1 MKYDIAGMAKIQI
14 PETWQETHDEE
25 PGGIDVLDVLLILT
39 QNVRFIA
46 VFTFVALVAG
56 AIYAFLLPPT
66 FTALA
71 TILPPQQQQSSLTS
85 LMGQLGPLAGLNSGG
100 GGLLK
105 NPADMYVGFLE
116 SRTIA
121 DDLIKRFQLERV
133 YKSKNI
139 EIARR
144 LLKGQSEFEAAKDGL
159 IHISVKDRDPNQASK
174 LANGYVDALYQLNSS
189 LAITEA
195 AQRRVFFDEQ
205 LTAERNALASAE
217 NDLKKTEQETGVIQ
231 LTGQDEAI
239 IRNIADV
246 RAQIASRQVQMQSIR
261 TFETDQN
268 PDVTRIQEEIDT
280 LLRQLASLESAQ
292 QKTFSGSTQMPAGQ
306 VPGISLE
313 YARKVRE
320 VRYHETLFDLLSKQ
334 YEAAKIDEA
343 KSAPIIQVVDRAVPP
358 VMKSG
363 PHRLLICIGFGL
375 VAFILSSLWSFVR
388 HSFQRIQSVPENA
401 SKLREMRSALHLLA
415 KDRIRGGQ
423 AS

>member
-1 MKYDIAGMAKIQI
+1 
-14 PETWQETHDEE
+14 
-25 PGGIDVLDVLLILT
+25 LILA
-39 QNVRFIA
+39 QNARFIA
-46 VFTFVALVAG
+46 VFTLIVLVAV
-56 AIYAFLLPPT
+56 AIFVCLLPPT
-66 FTALA
+66 FTGSA

-85 LMGQLGPLAGLNSGG
+85 LMGQLGPLAGLSGGGG

-121 DDLIKRFQLERV
+121 DGIIEKFHLQSV
-133 YKSKNI
+133 YKAKNI
-139 EIARR
+139 EIARVI
-144 LLKGQSEFEAAKDGL
+144 LKNQSEFEDAKDGL
-159 IHISVKDRDPNQASK
+159 IHISVKDTDPKRASD

-205 LTAERNALASAE
+205 LMTERNALTSAE
-217 NDLKKTEQETGVIQ
+217 DDLKKTEQETGVIQ

-246 RAQIASRQVQMQSIR
+246 RAQIASREVQLQSIR

-268 PDVTRIQEEIDT
+268 PDVTRIQQEIDT
-280 LLRQLASLESAQ
+280 LRRQLASLESAQ
-292 QKTFSGSTQMPAGQ
+292 QKTPAGTTQMPAGQ
-306 VPGISLE
+306 VPGVSLE
-313 YARKVRE
+313 YARKLRE

-358 VMKSG
+358 LKKSG
-363 PHRLLICIGFGL
+363 PHRLLICIGAGF
-375 VAFILSSLWSFVR
+375 VAFILASLWSFVR
-388 HSFQRIQSVPENA
+388 HSFRRIQAIPENA
-401 SKLREMRSALHLLA
+401 AKLREMRSALH
-415 KDRIRGGQ
+415 I
-423 AS
+423 